1 MLHGKETSEM
11 FFNARNGRNISPSDL
26 FDFNKIQKTTVLNSA
41 YFFFFFY
48 ELRKNK
54 INISKPLIE
63 KKKLLTKTNTR
74 GEASRISL
82 YAYICVY
89 TVLALKMTRLRKRG
103 VYATRTKSYVILRPI
118 NIDLN
123 LASKLNMLNIYV

>member
-1 MLHGKETSEM
+1 MKCFSTLETDEILVRLICS
-11 FFNARNGRNISPSDL
+11 ILTKYKKLL
-26 FDFNKIQKTTVLNSA
+26 FSIRRIF
-41 YFFFFFY
+41 FFFFFY